1 MSRIPQSFID
11 QVLAQTDIVDL
22 IEPHVKLKKSGSN
35 LSGLCPFHH
44 EKTPSFSVSAQRQMF
59 YCFGCGKGG
68 GAFQF
73 LIEHDGYNFPEAVAY
88 LAERH
93 GMILPQQDD
102 YSPQKQAIYHHAHD
116 LLARVND
123 VFVQALQSAN
133 AKKAQLYLQER
144 GLPLHVQKT
153 YELGYA
159 PDGYGFLRQ
168 KFGSDSRRL
177 AQLEAV
183 GVLFRSDQG
192 DYGDRFRDRLMF
204 PIRNQQGKVVGFG
217 GRTLSGHQAK
227 YLNSPETDYF
237 HKSQLLYAAFEH
249 RDHIRKNKQ
258 VLLVE
263 GYMDVLIL
271 AAHGIPTAV
280 APLGTAT
287 SETQLRMLL
296 RLYPSPIFCFDG
308 DTAGRKA
315 AWRVLEN
322 ILPLLQA
329 SHAPKFLYLPQGQDP
344 DSMVRLEGR
353 ESFMKRLEE
362 ANSMIDTWL
371 QGLAKMFARDAQGK
385 ALAARQAE
393 QMLQQIP
400 DLYLRKAWQIE
411 VEKMVGIP
419 LSQLQYTPKVESEK
433 SESFPV
439 HEEEFVAAFL
449 QNKQRIDEIDAL
461 KKDIYL
467 DNRTL
472 FEIYTRALQ
481 EKVDYQHLI
490 FHLTDTY
497 PSLIARWLAK
507 PIGEQRF
514 VELKLGIQINSIRRL
529 LGQQGEHRTLDMQ
542 VQLRKKLQ
550 QLIVKQRGHH
560 GK

>member
-11 QVLAQTDIVDL
+11 QILEQTDIVGI
-22 IEPHVKLKKSGSN
+22 IEPHVKLKKSGSG

-68 GAFQF
+68 GVFQF
-73 LIEHDGYNFPEAVAY
+73 LMEHDGYNFPDAVAY
-88 LAERH
+88 LADKH
-93 GMILPQQDD
+93 GMILPQDD
-102 YSPQKQAIYHHAHD
+102 HQPQKQAIYHHAHD
-116 LLARVND
+116 LLARVSAA
-123 VFVQALQSAN
+123 FVQALQSPQ

-144 GLPLHVQKT
+144 GLPLHIQQK
-153 YELGYA
+153 YQLGYA
-159 PDGYGFLRQ
+159 PDGYGFMRQ
-168 KFGSDSRRL
+168 KFGSDGRTL
-177 AQLEAV
+177 AQLEAI
-183 GVLFRSDQG
+183 GMLFRSDQG

-204 PIRNQQGKVVGFG
+204 PIRNAQGKVVGFG

-237 HKSQLLYAAFEH
+237 HKSTLLYAAFEH
-249 RDHIRKNKQ
+249 RDFIRKNKQ

-263 GYMDVLIL
+263 GYMDVLML
-271 AAHGIPTAV
+271 AAHDLPTAV

-308 DTAGRKA
+308 DKAGQKA

-322 ILPLLQA
+322 ILPLLKA

-344 DSMVRLEGR
+344 DSMVRAEGR
-353 ESFMKRLEE
+353 DAFMQRLDK
-362 ANSMIDTWL
+362 ASSMIDTWL
-371 QGLAKMFARDAQGK
+371 LGLAKMFARDAQGK

-411 VEKMVGIP
+411 VEKMIGIP
-419 LSQLQYTPKVESEK
+419 LSQLQYTPKLENEK
-433 SESFPV
+433 RESFPA
-439 HEEEFVAAFL
+439 HEEEFLASVL
-449 QNKQRIDEIDAL
+449 QSQQRILEIKAL
-461 KKDIYL
+461 KINIYL
-467 DNRTL
+467 DNQML
-472 FEIYTRALQ
+472 FGIYTRALQ

-490 FHLTDTY
+490 FNLTDTY
-497 PSLIARWLAK
+497 PSYIARWLAK
-507 PIGEQRF
+507 PISDQRF
-514 VELKLGIQINSIRRL
+514 AELALGMQINSIRRL

-542 VQLRKKLQ
+542 VKLRKELQ
-550 QLIVKQRGHH
+550 QLIVKQRGNH
-560 GK
+560 GN